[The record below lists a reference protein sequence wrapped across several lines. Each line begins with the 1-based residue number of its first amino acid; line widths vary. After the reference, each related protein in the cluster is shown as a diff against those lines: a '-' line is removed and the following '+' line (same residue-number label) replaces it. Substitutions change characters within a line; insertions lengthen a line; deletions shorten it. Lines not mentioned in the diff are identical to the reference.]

1 MNFGEAMMTPV
12 EARVAASQSGMIAM
26 ILMDW
31 WWLMDDV
38 TLGAEEEEVI
48 NDIDS
53 EIRFRMN
60 WRWNREREKQ
70 RDEKAMRDAIFSRHF
85 T

>member
-31 WWLMDDV
+31 
-38 TLGAEEEEVI
+38 
-48 NDIDS
+48 
-53 EIRFRMN
+53 
-60 WRWNREREKQ
+60 
-70 RDEKAMRDAIFSRHF
+70 
-85 T
+85 